1 MNIYVT
7 YLTTKEE
14 LFQVELDDKDWED
27 YVKTLPD
34 YPYFD
39 VNKAYEHF
47 VNDLDYMELYCDCEE
62 IDSVIERVEFSE

>member
-1 MNIYVT
+1 MNIFVT

-34 YPYFD
+34 YPQFD
-39 VNKAYEHF
+39 VNEAYEHF